1 MEEFIF
7 PSHTSIISKQLL
19 YEKLM
24 EEGVVSEP
32 YSARKKKS
40 SSKDEEDDVQ
50 MSKRQKTMMFK
61 RKLRSMALQEKFD
74 VGLAEG
80 EQPLKRV
87 QIEALDLDWIFSGDN
102 AKTLL
107 KILASDANNASLTKK
122 TIKIFIDL
130 T

>member
-40 SSKDEEDDVQ
+40 SSKDEEEDGV
-50 MSKRQKTMMFK
+50 
-61 RKLRSMALQEKFD
+61 
-74 VGLAEG
+74 
-80 EQPLKRV
+80 
-87 QIEALDLDWIFSGDN
+87 
-102 AKTLL
+102 
-107 KILASDANNASLTKK
+107 
-122 TIKIFIDL
+122 
-130 T
+130 